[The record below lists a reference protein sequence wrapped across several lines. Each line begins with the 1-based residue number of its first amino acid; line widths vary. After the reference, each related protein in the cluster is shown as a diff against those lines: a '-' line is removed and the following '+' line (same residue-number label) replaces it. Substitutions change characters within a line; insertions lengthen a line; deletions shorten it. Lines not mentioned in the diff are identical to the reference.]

1 MIDARLRIV
10 ASCASL
16 RGVKIRSLPE
26 PEVISRKGKPV
37 AVILAIKEYRKI
49 IERLEDAEDAAYLRK
64 ARQKPLQYR
73 PLDEVL
79 ADLSRK

>member
-1 MIDARLRIV
+1 MIDVRLRNM

-16 RGVKIRSLPE
+16 TSVKIRSLPE

-49 IERLEDAEDAAYLRK
+49 IELLEDAEDAAYLRK

-73 PLDEVL
+73 PLDEAL